1 MPGPWPLLNRT
12 AVVETSAL
20 AAVVWLAKPVGRSL
34 AELDKGQL
42 ARVGLRAAVD
52 RVETLALG
60 DVGAGVGR
68 LVLPVVKVFFLVFH
82 LVSIHSE
89 TKSKFEQMVLNGL

>member
-68 LVLPVVKVFFLVFH
+68 LVLPVVKVFFCFH

-89 TKSKFEQMVLNGL
+89 TKSKFEQMALNGL